1 MFNLS
6 FTSSGLTV
14 PPPAPCA
21 PLLPASASSRV
32 RSTAA
37 PAAAPQLQ
45 LGRAWRTAMLLHR
58 ATLVCRLTRLF
69 CSSSLVACVAGSRRL
84 PHRRPT
90 LAPCV
95 APAAWPGPARASAAR
110 SGARLPPAE
119 EVTLGL
125 ATCQVLDG
133 QSAGSSSDSAAEATR
148 ALWAICAVQRRARPG
163 CPAQLAPPGAPELRR
178 ACGSLH
184 DRLRTSPATARSVTS
199 FGRRS
204 SSRWCAPARTRAPP
218 WRAAGPPLLFWHRAA
233 AGAARALARAARTR
247 VRPVCHPTFL
257 FAAGGSH

>member
-1 MFNLS
+1 VFNLS

-14 PPPAPCA
+14 PPPAPYA
-21 PLLPASASSRV
+21 PLLPASAPSRV

-45 LGRAWRTAMLLHR
+45 LARAWRDAVASRYSCLSPNTTLLLIEPR
-58 ATLVCRLTRLF
+58 GLR
-69 CSSSLVACVAGSRRL
+69 AGSRRL

-95 APAAWPGPARASAAR
+95 APAAWPRPARASAAR
-110 SGARLPPAE
+110 RGARLPPAE
-119 EVTLGL
+119 EVTSGL

-163 CPAQLAPPGAPELRR
+163 CPAQRAPPGAPELRR